1 MKKNIKEKRMMKKFE
16 IEFSNG
22 QKYSAQCNDWKM
34 AVKKVID
41 SLRDREDSDQ
51 YDPTHIVSIKEWT

>member
-1 MKKNIKEKRMMKKFE
+1 MKKFE